1 MSEKM
6 REEFEVEY
14 LASMNSRYFS
24 DESEKLVYLKRDDN
38 GDYVHD
44 LTYNAFNWWCK
55 SRAALVVELPQ
66 KPYCA
71 QGMAYPDYSDALN
84 DCREAI
90 ESVGVKCK

>member
-1 MSEKM
+1 MSKKM
-6 REEFEVEY
+6 REEFELEY

-55 SRAALVVELPQ
+55 SRAALVVELPDSWIL
-66 KPYCA
+66 
-71 QGMAYPDYSDALN
+71 GENGDDIDALATI
-84 DCREAI
+84 DVKYALDDA
-90 ESVGVKCK
+90 GVSYK